1 VSRPVRFLLAAVGGL
16 LEALAFP
23 LVVPGLSLRELD
35 PAGHLELLAWVGL
48 VPALVALRAAA
59 SAREAFLL
67 GLASGLAAF
76 YALIYWVSHAMTEFG
91 GVPRGVAFVGL
102 SLLVLYMAAHWGLA
116 FLGSH
121 VVRRALGWPLWA
133 HLPVFWVATELLR
146 NHLFSGFPWGNL
158 GYSQARHLVVAQLA
172 SLLGVYGVAGLVVLV
187 NAVLADGWGARGGR
201 APRPLVGAG
210 VAAAAVAATLAYG
223 ASHLTS
229 VRREMEA
236 APRLRVGLVQANVT
250 QSVKNEGPRHA
261 ELILARLWPLTEQA
275 DRQGAVLVAWPEAA
289 WPTAVSRDVRS
300 FDRLA
305 PGVAPLGRAHLLVGA
320 TTFHWQAG
328 PGGLRQVSVQNGAF
342 LLEPDLSVVGRYAKR
357 HLVPF
362 GEYVPLREWLPFLR
376 AVVPDLAPAVA
387 GERLE
392 ILAFEAGGRRV
403 ALAPMICFDAIF
415 PEIAR
420 DYALQSADLLLNPTN
435 DAWYG
440 YSSGPYQFLA
450 IVRMRAIETRRAV
463 ARPAYSGV
471 SAVLLPTGEV
481 APGALEV
488 GPVDPARAPDPE
500 EPSRL
505 LLADVPVLR
514 ERTLYTKFGDLFAW
528 ACAAAA
534 AVQLAVAWARRPPR
548 SGPGNAG
555 RTMTPWPPPPPT
567 G

>member
-1 VSRPVRFLLAAVGGL
+1 LSRGARFLLAAAGGL

-23 LVVPGLSLRELD
+23 LVVPWVSLRELD

-67 GLASGLAAF
+67 GLAAGLAAF

-102 SLLVLYMAAHWGLA
+102 SLLVLYMAFHWGLA
-116 FLGSH
+116 FLASH
-121 VVRRALGWPLWA
+121 VVRRRLGWPLWS

-158 GYSQARHLVVAQLA
+158 GYSQVRHLAVAQLA
-172 SLLGVYGVAGLVVLV
+172 SALGVYGVAGLVALV
-187 NAVLADGWGARGGR
+187 NALLADWWCARGGR
-201 APRPLVGAG
+201 APRPLVGTG
-210 VAAAAVAATLAYG
+210 VAVAALAATLAYG
-223 ASHLTS
+223 AVHLAG
-229 VRREMEA
+229 VRREIEA
-236 APRLRVGLVQANVT
+236 APRLRIALVQANVS
-250 QSVKNEGPRHA
+250 QSVKNQGPRHA
-261 ELILARLWPLTEQA
+261 DLILSRLWPLTVEA
-275 DRQGAVLVAWPEAA
+275 DRRGAALVAWPEAA

-305 PGVAPLGRAHLLVGA
+305 PAVTPLSRAHLLLGA
-320 TTFHWQAG
+320 TTVHWVPRA
-328 PGGLRQVSVQNGAF
+328 GGLRQAAVQNGAF
-342 LLEPDLSVVGRYAKR
+342 LLAPDLSVLDTYAKH

-362 GEYVPLREWLPFLR
+362 GEYVPMRDWLPFLR
-376 AVVPDLAPAVA
+376 TVVPDLAPAVP
-387 GERLE
+387 GRRLE
-392 ILAFEAGGRRV
+392 VLAFEDRGRRV
-403 ALAPMICFDAIF
+403 TLAPMICFDAIF

-420 DYALQSADLLLNPTN
+420 AYAQQSPDLLLNPTN

-450 IVRMRAIETRRAV
+450 IVRMRAIEARRAL

-471 SAVLLPTGEV
+471 SAVVLPTGELG
-481 APGALEV
+481 PGALEV
-488 GPVDPARAPDPE
+488 GPVDPARAPDPD

-514 ERTLYTKFGDLFAW
+514 ETTLYTKYGDVFAW

-534 AVQLAVAWARRPPR
+534 AVLLLLARARRAPATTPVT
-548 SGPGNAG
+548 PEG
-555 RTMTPWPPPPPT
+555 R
-567 G
+567 